1 MNLNA
6 LRVFYTVAKL
16 QSFSGAAE
24 TLFISQPAV
33 SKALKELEHQLSLK
47 LIERATKGRKLA
59 LTEGGVALYEHA
71 RNIFAIEK
79 TAIDDIK
86 SRTGLKRGT
95 IVIGTST
102 TIASYWL
109 PPYLARF
116 CSAYPNI
123 KVEVKVENTEKIEH
137 ALLECSIDLALVEGT
152 PTEKKIVPRHWQ
164 DDLMSVVTPPHFKP
178 SPNLNEWLNQQFWLL
193 REPGSGTREMS
204 VKMLEKQGIKVSNSM
219 QLGSNEAI
227 ARSVAQGMGI
237 AILPNVVTEDLVQL
251 KKLKRLSQVK
261 GGMLSRPLYQLHCR
275 GRSSSHSAEALKR
288 ILFSEV

>member
-204 VKMLEKQGIKVSNSM
+204 VKMLEKQGIKVTNSM

>member
-164 DDLMSVVTPPHFKP
+164 DDLMSVVTPPNFKP

-251 KKLKRLSQVK
+251 KS
-261 GGMLSRPLYQLHCR
+261 
-275 GRSSSHSAEALKR
+275 
-288 ILFSEV
+288 

>member
-164 DDLMSVVTPPHFKP
+164 DDLMSVVTPPNFKP